1 MASQKYFK
9 RRDNFKSCSDIFID
23 LVPRTSGYTLKYK
36 EFKKKLKE
44 ILKSTWREDVWNK
57 DKWQIVDNKSNFQIE
72 LHFFFKDEKT
82 RIDIDNL
89 SKPIL
94 DALRGVVYKDDT
106 QVFKLVVEKEYNQF
120 INGIRI
126 KIKTLK
132 ANKTRFI

>member
-94 DALRGVVYKDDT
+94 DALRGVVYKNET
-106 QVFKLVVEKEYNQF
+106 EVFK
-120 INGIRI
+120 
-126 KIKTLK
+126 
-132 ANKTRFI
+132 